1 MTCSTPPKA
10 FFSEMKLRSWHS
22 TKAAAGTWKATV
34 GGVAPRS
41 YQKLEAVNRDKASC
55 PTMKDRKAKV
65 QPAE

>member
-1 MTCSTPPKA
+1 VLYATEGFLLRDETAVLA
-10 FFSEMKLRSWHS
+10 FHQGCGWDLEIYR
-22 TKAAAGTWKATV
+22 
-34 GGVAPRS
+34 GGVPPRS